1 MSRRTWKKITMRVSP
16 DLADSLADYIT
27 VLTGRGVC
35 YREEGN
41 EVAVDA
47 YLDPENSEDHIGRF
61 QSWIDDLTAAGEL
74 PPDMEMKVAE
84 VPEEDWMSVFRAQHK
99 TVRISDRLLVRPTWC
114 EPEGGAEVV
123 LDPGL
128 AFGTG
133 DHWTTKMCLVL
144 LDEVVNEK
152 VQERM
157 LVDSQNGS
165 QRPSKQLFESLS
177 MFDLGTGSGILAIAG
192 AFLGVEEV
200 LASDIDPVA
209 VEVAVANAA
218 DNGVSDR
225 VRVVEGGVEAAEGV
239 YGIVTANLSASLL
252 KRLCAAINQTLAPSG
267 KLIISGFMT
276 GEQEE
281 ILDHFAKCGLAPVK
295 VLTEDVWVAA
305 LLAAPAASK

>member
-1 MSRRTWKKITMRVSP
+1 MSRRIWKKITMRVSP
-16 DLADSLADYIT
+16 NLADSLADYIT

-35 YREEGN
+35 FREEGD
-41 EVAVDA
+41 EVTVDA
-47 YLDPENSEDHIGRF
+47 YLDPENSEDHIGRL
-61 QSWIDDLTAAGEL
+61 QLWIDDLTAAGEL
-74 PPDMEMKVAE
+74 SPDTVMKVTE
-84 VPEEDWMSVFRAQHK
+84 VPEEDWMSMFRAQHK

-114 EPEGGAEVV
+114 EPEDGAEVV

-133 DHWTTKMCLVL
+133 DHWTTRMCLVL
-144 LDEVVNEK
+144 LDDVVDEK
-152 VQERM
+152 VPERM
-157 LVDSQNGS
+157 L
-165 QRPSKQLFESLS
+165 
-177 MFDLGTGSGILAIAG
+177 DLGTGSGILAIAG
-192 AFLGVEEV
+192 AFLGVGEV

-209 VEVAVANAA
+209 VEVAAANAD

-252 KRLCAAINQTLAPSG
+252 KRLCAAISQTLAPSG

-281 ILDHFAKCGLAPVK
+281 ILGHFAKCGLKVVQ
-295 VLTEDVWVAA
+295 VLTGDVWGAA
-305 LLAAPAASK
+305 LLRRAN